1 MDTAE
6 LVPGVC
12 ARHVRHWTGGQAYR
26 TPCCGPW
33 SRQHRRRRMLHSRR
47 GRRLSQPRCRHM
59 YRHAPQSKLSSW
71 SSGFP
76 PAAPASDK
84 HLSSYWPRLR
94 QTGAAR
100 LETAGKQSNRF
111 NQAGSMALSMGLL
124 SRSGRT
130 DRPVT
135 SWRCWCHTS
144 AAGTATASSAAC
156 RCAWQCWSC
165 HPQLL
170 LQAGLPC
177 QRCGQL
183 RSSCSRFEHAAASCA
198 ASLDVLRD
206 CIMSELAYL
215 ALAQYKDAEELAS
228 ACPGEHEDDH

>member
-111 NQAGSMALSMGLL
+111 NQAGRHGAEHGVAEQEWEDRPPSDKLALLVSHLRGRHCHCIFCGVQVRVAMLELPPAAAPAGRIALSK
-124 SRSGRT
+124 
-130 DRPVT
+130 V
-135 SWRCWCHTS
+135 W
-144 AAGTATASSAAC
+144 AAS
-156 RCAWQCWSC
+156 
-165 HPQLL
+165 QLL
-170 LQAGLPC
+170 Q
-177 QRCGQL
+177 
-183 RSSCSRFEHAAASCA
+183 SF
-198 ASLDVLRD
+198 
-206 CIMSELAYL
+206 
-215 ALAQYKDAEELAS
+215 
-228 ACPGEHEDDH
+228 